1 MTLSDIPASAP
12 VIVAGALA
20 LLAWC
25 GALVSFRNEAK
36 TRAATDRLR
45 ADREFVKWA
54 SWTTVAIVDQQ
65 GRIYHR
71 TLVDLQDE
79 PEDLIWDSPKSAIIF
94 RAGPDEPDPYGFD
107 LERGDDGR
115 PE

>member
-1 MTLSDIPASAP
+1 VTLGAIQPSVP
-12 VIVAGALA
+12 VLVAGALA
-20 LLAWC
+20 LFAWW

-36 TRAATDRLR
+36 TRRATDRLR

-54 SWTTVAIVDQQ
+54 SWTTVAIVDAE
-65 GRIYHR
+65 GRVYHR
-71 TLVDLQDE
+71 TLYDLQDE

-94 RAGPDEPDPYGFD
+94 RAGPEEPDPYGFH